1 MINRYI
7 KIIGI
12 LISFTLLTGFFPL
25 ISFLGPSFTVATS
38 GSIYKAG
45 AQYYI
50 NKSIQNKTG
59 KNSFDFVKGK
69 IEKKD
74 KTNYLNEQ
82 LKQLVEKRIELA
94 RKKINFNNINQ

>member
-1 MINRYI
+1 MIKRYI

-25 ISFLGPSFTVATS
+25 VSFIGPSFTVATS
-38 GSIYKAG
+38 GSIFKAG

-50 NKSIQNKTG
+50 NESLKNTTG
-59 KNSFDFVKGK
+59 KNSFDFVKEK
-69 IEKKD
+69 LEKKD
-74 KTNYLNEQ
+74 NADYFNQQ
-82 LKQLVEKRIELA
+82 LKQLVERRVALA

>member
-7 KIIGI
+7 KITGI

-25 ISFLGPSFTVATS
+25 ISFIGPSFTVVKS

-50 NKSIQNKTG
+50 NKSIKNKTG

-74 KTNYLNEQ
+74 KTNHLNEQ

-94 RKKINFNNINQ
+94 RKKINFNNIN